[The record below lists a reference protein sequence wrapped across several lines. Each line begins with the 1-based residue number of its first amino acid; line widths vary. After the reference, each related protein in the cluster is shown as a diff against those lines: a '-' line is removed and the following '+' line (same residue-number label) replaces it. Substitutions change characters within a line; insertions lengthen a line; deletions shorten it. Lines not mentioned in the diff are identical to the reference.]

1 MKALL
6 SAVLVSTGL
15 VAIVGSVSL
24 DEFKC
29 GTNKVT
35 TAFTFRSVK
44 ASCPKHMDEIN
55 ECCHEHD
62 ECYNDQLGR
71 GHCDKTFCGCLNHVV
86 ESYDANCDSIF
97 KNMCRAVKLL
107 GGSAYKRSK
116 GKVLNGVREK
126 RSGEGLNET
135 FTLEVE
141 STTEVAT
148 VRHVVEGTTA
158 FPKETAVV
166 PGEVPKEV
174 RRHPS
179 SLEKQS
185 NREAELATLYEYWTS
200 YTQIESLGI
209 QCPRW
214 HLAFLMM
221 CLMVNFSTDVV
232 KSLFLDIGGRALVPV
247 LSRRR
252 SSRRNRVR
260 RGAARSPPRGA
271 STGTFSSEARRVGR

>member
-116 GKVLNGVREK
+116 GKVLNG
-126 RSGEGLNET
+126 LNET

-221 CLMVNFSTDVV
+221 CLMTLAVALWYLCSQGEDPQDGIEFAVEPPVRPRVV
-232 KSLFLDIGGRALVPV
+232 PLPEP
-247 LSRRR
+247 SRPKPEELGDDTVSHV
-252 SSRRNRVR
+252 SSVFN
-260 RGAARSPPRGA
+260 
-271 STGTFSSEARRVGR
+271 